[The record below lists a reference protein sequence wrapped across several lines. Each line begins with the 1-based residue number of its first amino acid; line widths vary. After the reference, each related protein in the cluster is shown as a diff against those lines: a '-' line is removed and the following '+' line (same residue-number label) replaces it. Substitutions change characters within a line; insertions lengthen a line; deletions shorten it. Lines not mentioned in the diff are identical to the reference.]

1 MPRRGVRL
9 SRGPLSTARTL
20 PPMSLSAA
28 MSAGLNFDL
37 SIDPNPR
44 FVSTVRRF
52 VEEAFERLIPD
63 PDTIFRVSM
72 TAHELLEN
80 ATKYSLGAR
89 ALLRFSAKLQGEE
102 ALITLSLIN
111 ETTPAHI
118 DRLRG
123 RIEAIVKC
131 PDPFRHYQQ
140 LMRETSRVVDES
152 GLGLARI
159 AAEAEM
165 TLGLEVKG
173 CTIAIMAS
181 TRASTRGRT

>member
-1 MPRRGVRL
+1 M
-9 SRGPLSTARTL
+9 T
-20 PPMSLSAA
+20 
-28 MSAGLNFDL
+28 AGLNFDL

-52 VEEAFERLIPD
+52 VEEAFERLLPD
-63 PDTIFRVSM
+63 PDAVFRVSM

-80 ATKYSLGAR
+80 ATKYSLGSR
-89 ALLRFSAKLQGEE
+89 ALLRFATKIEGDV
-102 ALITLSLIN
+102 AHITLSLIN
-111 ETTPAHI
+111 ETSPAHI

-123 RIEAIVKC
+123 RIDAIARC
-131 PDPFRHYQQ
+131 RDPFVHYQQ
-140 LMRETSRVVDES
+140 LMKDTCRITSES

-173 CTIAIMAS
+173 GTVAIMAS
-181 TRASTRGRT
+181 TRASTRENP